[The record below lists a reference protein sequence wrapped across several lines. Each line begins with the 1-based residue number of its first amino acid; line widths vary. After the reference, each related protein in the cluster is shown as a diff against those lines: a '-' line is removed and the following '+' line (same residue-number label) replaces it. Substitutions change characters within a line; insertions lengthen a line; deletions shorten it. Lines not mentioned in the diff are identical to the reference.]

1 MMRVGI
7 AIAACVAA
15 ACLARAQAMLTVN
28 QQLIVACH
36 RVDVDGVVAAIRAG
50 ANVNGRFGEGD
61 TKVFQDPWSLG
72 WPLAGKAWTPLMALA
87 SSSKYPDPPRNVEST
102 IADLNWAREE
112 QKKITPSR
120 TEQRERD
127 SLTILWILL
136 SHKAEIDAD
145 DGYGATALYE
155 AIYEKKEAMA
165 KVLLQSGAKVNTKT
179 GIYIDGSGDIT
190 PLHRAYWSAEL
201 TRLLVEKGAD
211 AKAKSTTGETPVDW
225 ARQHGD
231 AAVLRVYESQ

>member
-1 MMRVGI
+1 MRFVI
-7 AIAACVAA
+7 LRA
-15 ACLARAQAMLTVN
+15 ACLVAAGLVQAQEGLTVN
-28 QQLIVACH
+28 QRLIVACH
-36 RVDVDGVVAAIRAG
+36 RVDIEGVVAAIRAG
-50 ANVNGRFGEGD
+50 ADVNARFGEGD
-61 TKVFQDPWSLG
+61 AKVFQDPWSLG
-72 WPLAGKAWTPLMALA
+72 WPLAGKAWTPLMAVA
-87 SSSKYPDPPRNVEST
+87 SASKYPDPPRRVEST
-102 IADLNWAREE
+102 IADMDWARAE
-112 QKKITPSR
+112 QKKISPDR
-120 TEQRERD
+120 IQQRERD

-201 TRLLVEKGAD
+201 TRLLLEKGAD
-211 AKAKSTTGETPVDW
+211 TKAKSTNGETPLDW

-231 AAVLRVYESQ
+231 AGVLRAYGSR